1 MSLLALLNPWEPSP
15 PLVVLFIGAAWLFIQ
30 GCRHQTVSL
39 PRQIA
44 FWVGFLMLYLSLH
57 TRLDYYAE
65 HEFFVHRIQHLILH
79 HLAPLIIMS
88 AYPGMVMR
96 AGLPFAA
103 RLRLRRW
110 QHSAAWRAV
119 AGVVMQP
126 ALVSLLFLISVL
138 VWLIP
143 SVQFVSMLDWR
154 LYHLMNWS
162 VTVSGLMYWGML
174 LDHRP
179 SPPGRMRP
187 GLRVLSPAI
196 TMTPQILAGAI
207 ITFTQHDLYPVFSL
221 CGRAYDLS
229 PLMDQSLG
237 GLIMWV
243 PAAILEAVGGMLAL
257 RQLMRLSE
265 RGRLPVRKRPARALG
280 AATRVA
286 SASQVPPAP
295 QA

>member
-1 MSLLALLNPWEPSP
+1 MSLIALLTPWEPSP
-15 PLVVLFIGAAWLFIQ
+15 PLVLLFVLAGWLFFRGSRCQ
-30 GCRHQTVSL
+30 RVSL
-39 PRQIA
+39 ARQIA
-44 FWVGFLMLYLSLH
+44 FWSGYVILYLSLH

-65 HEFFVHRIQHLILH
+65 HEFFMHRIQHLILH
-79 HLAPLIIMS
+79 HLAPLVIMS

-96 AGLPFAA
+96 AGLPFAWRVRWRRFEHG
-103 RLRLRRW
+103 RL
-110 QHSAAWRAV
+110 WRTLTGIV
-119 AGVVMQP
+119 LQP
-126 ALVSLLFLISVL
+126 AVVSLLFLASVL

-154 LYHLMNWS
+154 LYDLMNWS
-162 VTVSGLMYWGML
+162 VTISGLMYWGML

-196 TMTPQILAGAI
+196 TMTPQILVGAI

-243 PAAILEAVGGMLAL
+243 PAAVLEAIGGMLAL
-257 RQLMRLSE
+257 RQWMRLSS
-265 RGRLPVRKRPARALG
+265 RGRLPVRRPRAVARPAVV
-280 AATRVA
+280 ATRP
-286 SASQVPPAP
+286 VPPT
-295 QA
+295 

>member
-1 MSLLALLNPWEPSP
+1 MSPIALLTPWEPSP
-15 PLVVLFIGAAWLFIQ
+15 PLVALFALAGWLFFR
-30 GCRHQTVSL
+30 GARRQTVSL
-39 PRQIA
+39 ARQAA
-44 FWVGFLMLYLSLH
+44 FWFGFVLLYLTLH

-65 HEFFVHRIQHLILH
+65 HEFFMHRIQHLILH

-96 AGLPFAA
+96 AGLPFVW
-103 RLRLRRW
+103 RMRLRRL
-110 QHSAAWRAV
+110 QHSRAWRAV
-119 AGVVMQP
+119 TGVLLQP
-126 ALVSLLFLISVL
+126 ALVSLMFLASVL

-154 LYHLMNWS
+154 LYDFMNWS
-162 VTVSGLMYWGML
+162 VTISGLMYWGML
-174 LDHRP
+174 LDHRS

-196 TMTPQILAGAI
+196 TMTPQILVGAI

-229 PLMDQSLG
+229 PLMDQTLG

-243 PAAILEAVGGMLAL
+243 PAAVLEAIGGMLAL
-257 RQLMRLSE
+257 RQLMRLSSRE
-265 RGRLPVRKRPARALG
+265 VLPTRRR
-280 AATRVA
+280 RVA
-286 SASQVPPAP
+286 PRPRPVASSPVPPA
-295 QA
+295 